1 MVIMSDNPEAS
12 FSSFGKYDLEDELEL
27 ILPNTLI
34 KFHRIS
40 ENAFSYYRKNSE
52 GKVVEKIIPVK
63 SQDVKIEL
71 APIDP
76 LIILQEELIMSYY
89 NLIRKFILV
98 KILQQVYLL
107 TVL

>member
-1 MVIMSDNPEAS
+1 MKIMSDNPEVS

-52 GKVVEKIIPVK
+52 G
-63 SQDVKIEL
+63 
-71 APIDP
+71 
-76 LIILQEELIMSYY
+76 
-89 NLIRKFILV
+89 
-98 KILQQVYLL
+98 
-107 TVL
+107 